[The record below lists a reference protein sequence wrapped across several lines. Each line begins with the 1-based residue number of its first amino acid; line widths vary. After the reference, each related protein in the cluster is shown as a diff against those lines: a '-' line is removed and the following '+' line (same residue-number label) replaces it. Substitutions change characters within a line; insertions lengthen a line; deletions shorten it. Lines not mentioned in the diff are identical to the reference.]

1 VCQHL
6 GVRQVLVVL
15 FWLWFVV
22 AVGVYGYRLW
32 RRITQGPKAEREAKA
47 AAAEG
52 RAVGLGERLGAP
64 LAPLP
69 DGPLQPRLPKSLAD
83 VGPPA
88 GTPGAV
94 LPGRDTGDPPEAI
107 PADAASGPSPTGRPT
122 VAEALRGIDLP
133 GALVPLV
140 DGDDP
145 AVTEGYKVT
154 FTTLEAS
161 ARSVAAGL
169 ADELERLGYA
179 VADTPV
185 GEGGEHRLRATRDRM
200 AVALAV
206 RVEESGAVCVEVTT

>member
-32 RRITQGPKAEREAKA
+32 RRITKGPKADREAAA

-52 RAVGLGERLGAP
+52 RAVGLGERLGGQ

-69 DGPLQPRLPKSLAD
+69 DGPLRPRLPKSLAD
-83 VGPPA
+83 LGPPA
-88 GTPGAV
+88 GAPRAT
-94 LPGRDTGDPPEAI
+94 LPDREAGDPVEAVH
-107 PADAASGPSPTGRPT
+107 AGAASGPPPTGRPT

-133 GALVPLV
+133 CALVPLV

-154 FTTLEAS
+154 FTTREAS

-169 ADELERLGYA
+169 ADELERLGYT

-185 GEGGEHRLRATRDRM
+185 GEGGEHRLHATRDRV